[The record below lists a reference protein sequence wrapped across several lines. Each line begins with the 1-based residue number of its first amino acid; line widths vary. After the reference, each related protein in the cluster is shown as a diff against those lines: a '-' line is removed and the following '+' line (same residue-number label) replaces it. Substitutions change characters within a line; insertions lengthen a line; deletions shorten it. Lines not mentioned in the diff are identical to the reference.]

1 MSTKVR
7 IGIRGMTCAHCEGT
21 VAAALGQAGAESP
34 RVDHR
39 RAQAEFEVD
48 SAADL
53 TPYRKAVSEAG
64 YRVVSE
70 EVVPAGTAGTW
81 PLEDSRFGRKEWVGT
96 AALVALPVLCCTLP
110 LLVTVMVTT
119 GAGAWLAAHGS
130 LLAVP
135 VLGLGAGILAWRLVK
150 RRA

>member
-1 MSTKVR
+1 MSTRVR
-7 IGIRGMTCAHCEGT
+7 IGIRGMTCAQCEGT
-21 VAAALGQAGAESP
+21 VAAALAQVGAGSP

-39 RAQAEFEVD
+39 RAVAEFEVD

-53 TPYRKAVSEAG
+53 TPYRRAVSEAG

-70 EVVPAGTAGTW
+70 EVAPAGPGATG
-81 PLEDSRFGRKEWVGT
+81 PVQVSRFGLPGWIGA
-96 AALVALPVLCCTLP
+96 AALGALAVLCCSLP
-110 LLVTVMVTT
+110 LLVTVLVTT
-119 GAGAWLAAHGS
+119 GAGAWLVAHGS

-135 VLGLGAGILAWRLVK
+135 VLGLGAGLLAWRFAR